1 MQAVISKVCAIYPT
15 EQAARTA
22 INSLQQGGFSAEQIH
37 LVGPAPT
44 PQGGMPAT
52 AAPDVL
58 DIEEMLKRLITS
70 DVILAG
76 GTAGAGVADT
86 LTVSSRMISL
96 FLATPVFLSLAAKS
110 QDNTLNYG
118 DHAGESINV
127 SEEDFA
133 TIARRAVEAG
143 HWLVLV
149 DNRDKHEA
157 ENGRRIMERT
167 YD

>member
-1 MQAVISKVCAIYPT
+1 MQPVITRVSAIYPT
-15 EQAARTA
+15 EQAARTS
-22 INSLQQGGFSAEQIH
+22 IDSLQQEGFSAKQIY

-58 DIEEMLKRLITS
+58 DIEEMLERLITS

-76 GTAGAGVADT
+76 GSAGAGVADT
-86 LTVSSRMISL
+86 RTVRSRMISL
-96 FLATPVFLSLAAKS
+96 FLATPVFRSLAAKS
-110 QDNTLNYG
+110 KDNLLKYT
-118 DHAGESINV
+118 DHTGESLKV

-133 TIARRAVEAG
+133 TIARQAVEAG
-143 HWLVLV
+143 HWILLV
-149 DNRDKHEA
+149 DNKDEHEA
-157 ENGRRIMERT
+157 EQGRRIVERT